1 MIISAGVENAKWRE
15 DREEMYSSCFE
26 STDEMYLLEVHPKC
40 IHSHDKSRTLVHFQ
54 ILHGREIFDSP
65 VKMMNTFI
73 WIYLGVK
80 TCEIFLC
87 FVAIVGVRIL
97 TN

>member
-1 MIISAGVENAKWRE
+1 MAGGSRRDVFLLLRE
-15 DREEMYSSCFE
+15 HS
-26 STDEMYLLEVHPKC
+26 DEMYLLEVHPKC

-54 ILHGREIFDSP
+54 IFHGREIFDSP

-73 WIYLGVK
+73 WVYLGVK
-80 TCEIFLC
+80 TCEIFLS